1 MRISARERKENAR
14 QWYQRFINGYDTK
27 IAIVVKRNESTTNP
41 NINRTQ
47 FFSCNNYGTPIIIAE
62 SSTDGIVG
70 CFYELLQ
77 NIKKTDN
84 FRSYHENDFNEWLE
98 ENYGMYITYRDG
110 FVFMLEREVEE

>member
-1 MRISARERKENAR
+1 MRISAKERKKNTR

-47 FFSCNNYGTPIIIAE
+47 FLSWSSYGTQVIIAE
-62 SSTDGIVG
+62 SSTDRIVG
-70 CFYELLQ
+70 CLYELLQ

-84 FRSYHENDFNEWLE
+84 FRSYYENDFNEWLE
-98 ENYGMYITYRDG
+98 ENYGMYMTYRDG
-110 FVFMLEREVEE
+110 FVLMLERESE